1 MYSQLSQDI
10 SLYEL
15 ALGSEHPPQTL
26 QVSLATLQS
35 MVGGAIDLLIEQQI
49 SATLWIKPASGWEE
63 EISRYR
69 LSGVPHNI
77 YISHHQ
83 NREITDENSPEAAA
97 AENLL
102 NNPSH
107 NITGIRPGV
116 LPKEYSHHLMADIPP
131 MVEIELGLESL
142 LHQEYF
148 LLFISNLFC
157 GLIIAHRP
165 RSIKYSK
172 DSSKDIPRQHLLLA
186 ACSFDKLTL
195 GRVWLG
201 IKQTIKTDGKELHNS
216 ENININSIKSA
227 ILATDDILSC
237 ANPNN
242 QNIVQPSE
250 LIFLNHLLSKQI
262 QRQEEILH
270 RANNYMAS
278 AATAEALRQRN
289 EELLD
294 TLRLKDDFLSNVG
307 QELRTPLTN
316 MKTALTLLNS
326 PHLKAEQ
333 RVRYMQV
340 LNMECDRQTSRING
354 LLDLV
359 QLDRAIEHD
368 FWQPLNLA
376 DIVPGV
382 VSTYQPLAQEKGVML
397 AYTIPEDLP
406 SISSLRAWLK
416 QIVINL
422 LHNSLKFTPTGG
434 QVWVK
439 AKQQG
444 EYVQLEFTDTGVGIP
459 PSEIPKIF
467 DCFYRG
473 RQAAD
478 EDPAG
483 AGLGLTIVQKL
494 LLHCGGSISV
504 KSHLGKGSTFN
515 VLLPIFKQEELV
527 R

>member
-1 MYSQLSQDI
+1 MYSQLSQDV

-49 SATLWIKPASGWEE
+49 SATLWIKPASRWEE

-77 YISHHQ
+77 YISHHE
-83 NREITDENSPEAAA
+83 NRELIDENYPTETAT
-97 AENLL
+97 ENLV
-102 NNPSH
+102 NNSSH
-107 NITGIRPGV
+107 NITGMRPGV
-116 LPKEYSHHLMADIPP
+116 LPKEYSHQIMANIPP
-131 MVEIELGLESL
+131 MVEIELALESL

-172 DSSKDIPRQHLLLA
+172 AVGKDIPRQHLLLA
-186 ACSFDKLTL
+186 ACSFDNLTL
-195 GRVWLG
+195 GRVWSG
-201 IKQTIKTDGKELHNS
+201 IKQAIKIEEKELHS
-216 ENININSIKSA
+216 AENINGSSIKSA
-227 ILATDDILSC
+227 LLATDEILAVS
-237 ANPNN
+237 NQNN
-242 QNIVQPSE
+242 QNSE

-262 QRQEEILH
+262 QRQEEIWHL
-270 RANNYMAS
+270 ANNYMAS
-278 AATAEALRQRN
+278 AAAAEALRQRN

-397 AYTIPEDLP
+397 AYTIPDDLP

-422 LHNSLKFTPTGG
+422 LHNSLKFTPAGG

-478 EDPAG
+478 EDPSG

-527 R
+527 M